1 MKPDKKKRNLDREE
15 PKLNVFVCLNNLN
28 RANKIKVM
36 TTFESS
42 LQALEQ
48 PQSSVVKT
56 KRKANSND

>member
-48 PQSSVVKT
+48 PQSYCRKNET
-56 KRKANSND
+56 KGK